1 MESLRRVLGWV
12 MMAVAGVV
20 LFVSVLAVLEQLGW
34 GPAEE
39 LEPMVIVAM
48 IAIIGTGAGLGVLGA
63 YLAFSLRRAG

>member
-1 MESLRRVLGWV
+1 MESLRRGLGWV

-34 GPAEE
+34 GPSEE
-39 LEPMVIVAM
+39 LEPMVVVTM

>member
-1 MESLRRVLGWV
+1 MESLRRALGWV

-39 LEPMVIVAM
+39 LEPMVIVTM